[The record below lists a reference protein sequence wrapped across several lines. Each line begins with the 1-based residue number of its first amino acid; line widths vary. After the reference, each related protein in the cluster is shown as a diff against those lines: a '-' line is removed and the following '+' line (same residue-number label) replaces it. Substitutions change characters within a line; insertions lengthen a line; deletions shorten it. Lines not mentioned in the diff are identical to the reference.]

1 MRVCFRVDASHDIG
15 SGHVVRCKTLAQ
27 HLRSLGLDV
36 RFVCRDLAGNMISS
50 IRRDGFPVT
59 ALERD
64 AKGAKTVSDSS
75 PGDESL
81 AHAGLLGTEWM
92 TDANQTI
99 ECLRGA
105 TDTDL
110 LDLLI
115 VDHYA
120 LDARWEA
127 QVRPHTKKV
136 MVIDDLADREH
147 DCDVLLDTNLAP
159 QLGNRY
165 TPLVPPHCALLLGP
179 QYALLQ
185 AEYGELKAR
194 TPPRLGPVKR
204 MLAFFGGMDS
214 HNATGLALAAFA
226 GLQRDDI
233 VLDVVLGAQS
243 PHAASIRA
251 SAQGRANVVLHDS
264 LSSLAPL
271 MLQADLA
278 LGAGGVTSWER
289 CCMGLPTLVITVAGN
304 QKEGA
309 AELDRLGLVRWL
321 GDYDQVT
328 VAGLTDTLRKV
339 VDGTADIERWSRRCL
354 SLLDGKGAQLV
365 ASILALDG
373 RAPLRCRLARL
384 SDEGLLLRWANDP
397 VVRAV
402 SFTSTRITA
411 DGHRQWFYARLR
423 QIERCR
429 MYIAET
435 AGGLPVGQVRF
446 DCTPDGWEVGASLD
460 PVARGHGLAFP
471 VFRAAM
477 AKLVRSE
484 NVKGTIVGRVKFD
497 NEPSQRVFERLG
509 FERSDGG
516 DHTVYRLTFEQVEEW
531 NKGSG

>member
-1 MRVCFRVDASHDIG
+1 MRVCFRVDASYDIG

-50 IRRDGFPVT
+50 IIRDGFPVT
-59 ALERD
+59 ALETHEND
-64 AKGAKTVSDSS
+64 SKAVSNSS

-81 AHAGLLGTEWM
+81 AHAGWLGTDWM

-99 ECLRGA
+99 ECPRGD

-127 QVRPHTKKV
+127 QVRPHTKKI
-136 MVIDDLADREH
+136 MVIDDLADRKH

-165 TPLVPPHCALLLGP
+165 TRLVPPHCALLLGP

-204 MLAFFGGMDS
+204 ILAFFGGVDS

-243 PHAASIRA
+243 PHAASIRET
-251 SAQGRANVVLHDS
+251 AQGRANVVLHDS

-289 CCMGLPTLVITVAGN
+289 CCMGLPSLVITVAGN

-309 AELDRLGLVRWL
+309 AELDRQGLVRWL

-328 VAGLTDTLRKV
+328 VAGLTDALREV

-354 SLLDGKGAQLV
+354 SLLDGKGTQLV

-423 QIERCR
+423 QSERCR

-446 DCTPDGWEVGASLD
+446 DRTSDGWEVGFSLD
-460 PVARGHGLAFP
+460 QVARGRGLALP
-471 VFRAAM
+471 VLRSAM

-484 NVKGTIVGRVKFD
+484 NVKTTIVGRVKFD
-497 NEPSQRVFERLG
+497 NGPSQRVFERLG
-509 FERSDGG
+509 FERSDGE
-516 DHTVYRLTFEQVEEW
+516 DQIVYRLPFDQVEVSK
-531 NKGSG
+531 KGSS